1 MSDSFISLL
10 CLVNIFVFSGAV
22 LLFGWTRSAV
32 AKVRTRL
39 TAVESQLAE
48 LHKTDTL
55 VGQPVATATTLH
67 ANVAATPPAP
77 VLASPMPGVDLRPSM
92 PAMVAATPDLSTQG
106 RWPEAEVSPT
116 RVPAT
121 PSIWSQHGLLSWF
134 IQVHLMVQVGVIV
147 LFFGVGF
154 LVKYAVDQGWFP
166 LELRLASAALLGV
179 ALAAVGWRVRGQQ
192 RAYALALIGG
202 GIGIV
207 YLTTFGA
214 YFFYGLLP
222 ATVAF
227 TIFVLLALA
236 YALMAIWN
244 DAPILAFLAI
254 VGAFLAPWLTTD
266 GEGSHIVLFSY
277 YAVVNAGVLAIAW
290 YKAWPGLNLVS
301 FCFTLLAGVGWA
313 YGAYQPAYFVST
325 ELFLALFFGFYLL
338 IALWEALRTGQKAIA
353 HQQTEL
359 AGATVL
365 LLFANGLASFVLQSV
380 LVSDRGQWL
389 AYSAFGLAALYT
401 LVGLFS
407 HRRQAADLFTQI
419 VFFFGGFFLLI
430 GIPLRFDPQLTAA
443 FWAVQGVGQIWLGA
457 RRGRNW
463 PQLWGTLVQLLA
475 GGAFLLYLWG
485 TPSLDLTP
493 FMNHLYLSTLILA
506 LAAIMSAT
514 LVHRHLAVE
523 RMQQFAPL
531 AYLLLGLGL
540 CWWYAGGIWQVLLY
554 AARTDWLAILLGFVA
569 LSGVLG
575 ELYGTLVEWRAPRIT
590 LATVLPA
597 AALVALYQF
606 SVQVHPF
613 TTSWSIWPVILA
625 VHLLHL
631 WRGQQQRL
639 TLYHAGG
646 VWLATFL
653 LTWWAVTQVAV
664 YGLAAGWLGI
674 ALLGVPTIVLLL
686 CGVLAAWLP
695 WPIGQQQS
703 TYVRYAAA
711 PVALFLLG
719 AALWVNQTNP
729 GDSAPLPFVPFLNPL
744 DLLLAGVIVV
754 LWQWSRRLQS
764 WLAAAQ
770 AEAIEPLRQWGVWLL
785 SLWLFNL
792 AVARTLHH
800 VTGVSFSFPALYNS
814 ALVQT
819 TYALVWSLLAFALM
833 YIAHHRQ
840 WRHVWSIGA
849 TLLGLTIVKL
859 FLVDLVHTGTLAR
872 IVSFLGVGLLTITI
886 AYFWPVPPRA
896 QQPLQSSSI

>member
-179 ALAAVGWRVRGQQ
+179 ALATVGWRVRRQQ
-192 RAYALALIGG
+192 RAYGLALIGG

-222 ATVAF
+222 ALLAF

-301 FCFTLLAGVGWA
+301 FSFTLLAGVGWA

-800 VTGVSFSFPALYNS
+800 VTGVSFTFPALYNS

>member
-625 VHLLHL
+625 VHLLLL

-800 VTGVSFSFPALYNS
+800 VTGVSFTFPALYNS

>member
-10 CLVNIFVFSGAV
+10 CLVNFFVFSGAV
-22 LLFGWTRSAV
+22 LLFGWTRGAV

-39 TAVESQLAE
+39 TVVESQLAK
-48 LHKTDTL
+48 LHQTATPM
-55 VGQPVATATTLH
+55 GQAVVTATTLNPSG
-67 ANVAATPPAP
+67 AMVSPAP
-77 VLASPMPGVDLRPSM
+77 VPASPVPLVELP
-92 PAMVAATPDLSTQG
+92 PAVPELSTQE
-106 RWPEAEVSPT
+106 RWPEIEVPT
-116 RVPAT
+116 PPLPTPPPA
-121 PSIWSQHGLLSWF
+121 WRQHRLLAWF
-134 IQVHLMVQVGVIV
+134 AQVHLMVQVGVIV

-154 LVKYAVDQGWFP
+154 LVKYAADQGWFP

-785 SLWLFNL
+785 SLWVFNL

-800 VTGVSFSFPALYNS
+800 LTGVPFTFPALYNS

-819 TYALVWSLLAFALM
+819 TYALVWSLLAFTLM
-833 YIAHHRQ
+833 YIAHHRH

-896 QQPLQSSSI
+896 QQPLQTTSV